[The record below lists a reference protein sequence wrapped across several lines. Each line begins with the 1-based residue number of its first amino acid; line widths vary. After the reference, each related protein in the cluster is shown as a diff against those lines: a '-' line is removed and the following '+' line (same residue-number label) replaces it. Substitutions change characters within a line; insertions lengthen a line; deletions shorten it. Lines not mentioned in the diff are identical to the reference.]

1 MKINIW
7 IKREEAITGNINGF
21 YTTEPVANLK
31 DPDNYKTEY
40 VQVQVSQD
48 EFAALE
54 DSEHDKW
61 IVEQYN
67 RNRLVA
73 DQITNINEINE

>member
-31 DPDNYKTEY
+31 DPDKYKSEY
-40 VQVQVSQD
+40 VQVQIEQD

-61 IVEQYN
+61 LVEQYN
-67 RNRLVA
+67 RNRLVV
-73 DQITNINEINE
+73 DQISNANEINK

>member
-1 MKINIW
+1 MKIHIW
-7 IKREEAITGNINGF
+7 IKREEAITGNITGY
-21 YTTEPVANLK
+21 YTTEPVSNLK

-48 EFAALE
+48 EFAKLE
-54 DSEHDKW
+54 DAEADKW
-61 IVEQYN
+61 LVDQYN

-73 DQITNINEINE
+73 DQITNVNEINR